1 MKTTDPRELLDDTF
15 SYREA
20 REAGLSDARIY
31 GLRDAGAILAL
42 GGGVYRWSDAPP
54 ADFDLIEI
62 AERVP
67 RATLC
72 LETALA
78 RHELIDSIPGAIDIS
93 IPRGKTRPA
102 LKAPCRLHQFDL
114 QTFDLGRET
123 LDVDARTPLGIY
135 SAERSLVDIVRIRHL
150 QGSDIAWEALRR
162 WLRQPGASPAQL
174 IEARQALRRR
184 GAGNPQGTGSPAVS
198 APTRASTAGRAYLD
212 LRKLARENRRPVDEL
227 LQLYVLE
234 AFLARLADSRF
245 TERLVLKAGPA
256 GRL

>member
-1 MKTTDPRELLDDTF
+1 MITSMKTADPRALLDDTF

-20 REAGLSDARIY
+20 REAGLSDTRIY

-54 ADFDLIEI
+54 ADLDLIEI

-78 RHELIDSIPGAIDIS
+78 RHELIDSIPVAIDIA

-102 LKAPCRLHQFDL
+102 LKAPCRLHQFDP

-123 LDVDARTPLGIY
+123 LDIDARTPLGIY
-135 SAERSLVDIVRIRHL
+135 SAERSLIDIVRIRHL
-150 QGSDIAWEALRR
+150 QGSDVAWEALRR

-174 IEARQALRRR
+174 IETAKHFAGAEPVIRKALE
-184 GAGNPQGTGSPAVS
+184 V
-198 APTRASTAGRAYLD
+198 
-212 LRKLARENRRPVDEL
+212 L
-227 LQLYVLE
+227 L
-234 AFLARLADSRF
+234 
-245 TERLVLKAGPA
+245 
-256 GRL
+256 

>member
-1 MKTTDPRELLDDTF
+1 MISSMNTIADPRQLLGDTF

-20 REAGLSDARIY
+20 REAGLSDTRIY

-54 ADFDLIEI
+54 ADLDLIEV

-78 RHELIDSIPGAIDIS
+78 RHELIDSIPAAVDIA

-102 LKAPCRLHQFDL
+102 LKAPCRLHQFDPR
-114 QTFDLGRET
+114 TFDLGRET

-135 SAERSLVDIVRIRHL
+135 SAERSLVDTVRIRHL

-162 WLRQPGASPAQL
+162 WLRRPSASPAQL
-174 IEARQALRRR
+174 IETAKHFAGAEPAIRKAL
-184 GAGNPQGTGSPAVS
+184 
-198 APTRASTAGRAYLD
+198 
-212 LRKLARENRRPVDEL
+212 E
-227 LQLYVLE
+227 VL
-234 AFLARLADSRF
+234 
-245 TERLVLKAGPA
+245 V
-256 GRL
+256 

>member
-1 MKTTDPRELLDDTF
+1 MTTVSPRALLGDTF

-20 REAGLSDARIY
+20 RDAGISDARIY

-42 GGGVYRWSDAPP
+42 GGGVYRWADAPP
-54 ADFDLIEI
+54 ADFDLLEI

-78 RHELIDSIPGAIDIS
+78 RHELIDSIPAAIDVA

-102 LKAPCRLHQFDL
+102 LRAPCRLHQFAP

-150 QGSDIAWEALRR
+150 QGSEIAWEALRR
-162 WLRQPGASPAQL
+162 WLRRPGASPAQL
-174 IEARQALRRR
+174 IAIAKHFAGAEQPIRKALE
-184 GAGNPQGTGSPAVS
+184 V
-198 APTRASTAGRAYLD
+198 
-212 LRKLARENRRPVDEL
+212 L
-227 LQLYVLE
+227 L
-234 AFLARLADSRF
+234 
-245 TERLVLKAGPA
+245 
-256 GRL
+256 

>member
-1 MKTTDPRELLDDTF
+1 VGIITSVKTADPRALLDDTF

-31 GLRDAGAILAL
+31 GLRDAGVILAL
-42 GGGVYRWSDAPP
+42 GGGVYRWAEAPP

-62 AERVP
+62 AERVS

-78 RHELIDSIPGAIDIS
+78 RHELIDSIPAAIDIA

-102 LKAPCRLHQFDL
+102 LKAPCRLHQFDP

-162 WLRQPGASPAQL
+162 WLRQPGSSPAQL
-174 IEARQALRRR
+174 IAMAKHFAGVEQAI
-184 GAGNPQGTGSPAVS
+184 
-198 APTRASTAGRAYLD
+198 
-212 LRKLARENRRPVDEL
+212 RKALEVL
-227 LQLYVLE
+227 L
-234 AFLARLADSRF
+234 
-245 TERLVLKAGPA
+245 
-256 GRL
+256 